1 MIFKSV
7 RILRLARPSR
17 ETRLGNVVRC
27 GQQRRDDVAQ
37 TAGSMPAL
45 ILDLV
50 MAGLEVV
57 MYASDGKRIKS
68 MPQQAV
74 QDTALAAAKVA
85 PAAFVAAT
93 GATGAVDWNNV
104 AYMLTAFYMVL
115 QIVLLVPKYRQMLRD
130 WKDQSGK
137 K

>member
-7 RILRLARPSR
+7 RILRLTRPSR

-37 TAGSMPAL
+37 TAGFMPAL
-45 ILDLV
+45 ILNLV
-50 MAGLEVV
+50 IAGLEVV